1 MEILGGPLFGVAGAG
16 ESHGPAISTIV
27 FGCPPGLLVERTQIQ
42 HYLDRRRPGS
52 NKLGTPRREDDKVVF
67 LSGLYSEDHEH
78 LLSGPQLTLQTD
90 GIELDTQAYETGYT
104 TGEPIS
110 AIVLSAAKRSADYQQ
125 FAGAQG
131 EVRPG
136 HTDLVKYHQSAGYVD
151 VRGGGRS
158 SYRSTIS
165 DVIGGSLA
173 RLFLQKN
180 FGTAIFTSICQVGP
194 LRAQRRLAER
204 VEELCDSKGHMSLEQ
219 AEALESELTQVEALE
234 NGDSKPAI
242 RSLDA
247 EFATAAADL
256 ITRTRKAKD
265 SLGSAVEVVA
275 VNVPPLVGDPLYQSL
290 KMRLMGSLGG
300 LHAVQSCEIG
310 AGAEVAERTGS
321 DNNDSIRHDGYTSNS
336 HGGLLGGITTGKP
349 LVCRVSFKPTS
360 TIALKQ
366 ESVRKDLQEIDFEL
380 KKGRHDP
387 CLGVRAGVTLES
399 RLAIE
404 LMNALLMRQASC
416 IDEKNFKLF

>member
-27 FGCPPGLLVERTQIQ
+27 FGCPPGLWVERARVQ
-42 HYLDRRRPGS
+42 HYLDRRRPGG
-52 NKLGTPRREDDKVVF
+52 NKLGTPRREDDKVIF
-67 LSGLYSEDHEH
+67 LSGLYGEDHER
-78 LLSGPQLTLQTD
+78 LLSGPQLKLQTD
-90 GIELDTQAYETGYT
+90 GIELETQAYEAGHT

-125 FAGAQG
+125 FAGTQG

-136 HTDLVKYHQSAGYVD
+136 HTDLVKHYQSAGYVD

-173 RLFLQKN
+173 RLFLLEH
-180 FGTAIFTSICQVGP
+180 FGTAIFSSICQVGE
-194 LRAQRRLAER
+194 LRAQKRLATR
-204 VEELCDSKGHMSLEQ
+204 VEEWCDAKGQMSRE
-219 AEALESELTQVEALE
+219 QVEAMEDELGRRE
-234 NGDSKPAI
+234 I
-242 RSLDA
+242 YSLDA
-247 EFATAAADL
+247 DFAAEAADL
-256 ITRTRKAKD
+256 IKRTRKAKD

-275 VNVPPLVGDPLYQSL
+275 VNVPSLLGDPLYQSL

-300 LHAVQSCEIG
+300 LHAVQACEVGSG
-310 AGAEVAERTGS
+310 ADVAERLGS
-321 DNNDSIRHDGYTSNS
+321 DNNDSIRRDGYTSNS
-336 HGGLLGGITTGKP
+336 HGGLIGGITTGKP
-349 LVCRVSFKPTS
+349 LICRVSFKPTS
-360 TIALKQ
+360 TIAIPQ
-366 ESVRKDLQEIDFEL
+366 ESVRKDLQEVDFEL
-380 KKGRHDP
+380 RKGRHDP

-404 LMNALLMRQASC
+404 LMNALLMRQAGC

>member
-27 FGCPPGLLVERTQIQ
+27 FGCPPGLWVERASVQ
-42 HYLDRRRPGS
+42 HYLDRRRPGG

-67 LSGLYSEDHEH
+67 LSGLYGEDHER
-78 LLSGPQLTLQTD
+78 LLSGPQLRLRTD
-90 GIELDTQAYETGYT
+90 GVELETQAYEAGYT

-125 FAGAQG
+125 FAGTQG

-136 HTDLVKYHQSAGYVD
+136 HTDLVKHYQSAGYVD

-165 DVIGGSLA
+165 DVIGGSFA
-173 RLFLQKN
+173 RLFLQEH
-180 FGTAIFTSICQVGP
+180 FDTAVFSSICQVGE
-194 LRAQRRLAER
+194 LRAQKRLADR
-204 VEELCDSKGHMSLEQ
+204 VEELCDAKGQMSRE
-219 AEALESELTQVEALE
+219 QVEALE
-234 NGDSKPAI
+234 DELSGREI
-242 RSLDA
+242 YSLDA
-247 EFATAAADL
+247 DFAAEAAAL

-265 SLGSAVEVVA
+265 SLGSAVEIVA
-275 VNVPPLVGDPLYQSL
+275 VNVPSLLGDPLYQSL

-300 LHAVQSCEIG
+300 LHAVQACEVG
-310 AGAEVAERTGS
+310 AGSDVAERLGS
-321 DNNDSIRHDGYTSNS
+321 DNNDSIRRDGYTSNS
-336 HGGLLGGITTGKP
+336 HGGLIGGITTGKP

-360 TIALKQ
+360 TIALAQ

-380 KKGRHDP
+380 RKGRHDP

-404 LMNALLMRQASC
+404 LMNALLMRQAGC
-416 IDEKNFKLF
+416 VDEKNFKLF